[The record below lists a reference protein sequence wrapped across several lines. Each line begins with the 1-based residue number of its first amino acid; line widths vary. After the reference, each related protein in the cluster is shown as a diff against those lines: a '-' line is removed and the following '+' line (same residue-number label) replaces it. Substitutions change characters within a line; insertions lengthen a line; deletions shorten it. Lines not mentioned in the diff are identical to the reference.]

1 VTNSPI
7 LREKNGEAGQASL
20 SVHADTAIMND
31 AMTPTLSEESALAD
45 MSINLPEGRGPAIR
59 DRWADRLFR
68 WASGL
73 CAAAI
78 MALLVVLV
86 LFMVHGSLLAFRD
99 HGLGF
104 ILSPQWDPTNQRY
117 GALTFIFGTVYTSII
132 GLAIALPLGVMT
144 SVALVEIL
152 PKALSKVIGLAV
164 ELLAAIPSVLLGLW
178 GIFVIVPLI
187 RKVEVAIYKS
197 PLHLRDFPLF
207 SGAPIGIGYLS
218 AGVLLAIM
226 VLPLIVSVCREVIT
240 QVPRAQREA
249 AFALGATKWEVIR
262 MAVLPYGWRG
272 VFGAGMLGLARALG
286 ETMAVTMVIG
296 NTPQIKASLFATGYT
311 LASVIA
317 NEFTEAPS
325 DLAISS
331 LISLGLIL
339 FVLTLLIN
347 SAARLF
353 LTFLKRRYGSG
364 VHAH

>member
-1 VTNSPI
+1 
-7 LREKNGEAGQASL
+7 
-20 SVHADTAIMND
+20 
-31 AMTPTLSEESALAD
+31 
-45 MSINLPEGRGPAIR
+45 
-59 DRWADRLFR
+59 
-68 WASGL
+68 
-73 CAAAI
+73 
-78 MALLVVLV
+78 
-86 LFMVHGSLLAFRD
+86 
-99 HGLGF
+99 
-104 ILSPQWDPTNQRY
+104 
-117 GALTFIFGTVYTSII
+117 
-132 GLAIALPLGVMT
+132 
-144 SVALVEIL
+144 
-152 PKALSKVIGLAV
+152 
-164 ELLAAIPSVLLGLW
+164 LGLW